1 MSAVILTYHAVE
13 AGPEPL
19 CIEPALFR
27 EHAAAIAASGAEC
40 LTVHELGEALRLGKL
55 PERAVAITFDDGCES
70 VVTNAAPLL
79 AEHGLRATVFCVA
92 GYLGRTNDWPGQRA
106 SAHRLRLAS
115 GDALAEL
122 ARAGHEIGSHGYE
135 HAALNGVS
143 KPLAAR
149 EIESSK
155 EALET
160 TVGRKITSFAWP
172 YGATPSDEVALLVA
186 SAYQAACSTILARVD
201 DDSQVLALPRIDA
214 HYLRRP
220 GLLRRVLEGSLD
232 SYLGLRALGAR
243 IRRAMWKDYE

>member
-40 LTVHELGEALRLGKL
+40 LTVHELGEALGLGKL
-55 PERAVAITFDDGCES
+55 PDRAVAITFDDGCES
-70 VVTNAAPLL
+70 VVTNGAPLL

-92 GYLGRTNDWPGQRA
+92 GYLGRANDWPGQRA
-106 SAHRLRLAS
+106 SAKRLRLAS

-122 ARAGHEIGSHGYE
+122 AGAGYEIGSHGYE
-135 HAALNGVS
+135 HAALNSVS
-143 KPLAAR
+143 EHLAAR
-149 EIESSK
+149 EIAGSK
-155 EALET
+155 EALEAI
-160 TVGRKITSFAWP
+160 VGTEVTSFAWP
-172 YGATPSDEVALLVA
+172 YGARPSDQVARLVE
-186 SAYQAACSTILARVD
+186 SAYQAACSTNLARVD

-214 HYLRRP
+214 HYLRRTS
-220 GLLRRVLEGSLD
+220 LLRRVLEGSLD

-243 IRRAMWKDYE
+243 IRRKVWKDYA

>member
-1 MSAVILTYHAVE
+1 MTAVILTYHAVE

-27 EHAAAIAASGAEC
+27 EHAATIAASGAEC
-40 LTVHELGEALRLGKL
+40 LTVHELGEALRLGRL
-55 PERAVAITFDDGCES
+55 PERAVAITFDDGCAS
-70 VVTNAAPLL
+70 VVENAVPVL
-79 AEHGLRATVFCVA
+79 ADHGLRATVFCVA

-122 ARAGHEIGSHGYE
+122 AKGGHEIGSHGYE
-135 HAALNGVS
+135 HTALSGVS
-143 KPLAAR
+143 TSLARR
-149 EIESSK
+149 EIEGSR

-160 TVGRKITSFAWP
+160 TAGTEVTSFAWP
-172 YGATPSDEVALLVA
+172 YGATPSEEVARLLA
-186 SAYQAACSTILARVD
+186 STYEAACSMSLTRVD
-201 DDSQVLALPRIDA
+201 PDSEVLALPRIDA
-214 HYLRRP
+214 HYLRRA

-243 IRRAMWKDYE
+243 IRRAMWKDHE

>member
-1 MSAVILTYHAVE
+1 MTAVILTYHAVE

-19 CIEPALFR
+19 CVEPALFR
-27 EHAAAIAASGAEC
+27 EHVAAIAASGGEC
-40 LTVHELGEALRLGKL
+40 LTVRELGEAVRLGRL

-79 AEHGLRATVFCVA
+79 AEYGLRATVFCVA
-92 GYLGRTNDWPGQRA
+92 AYLGRTNDWPGQRA

-135 HAALNGVS
+135 HAALTGVS
-143 KPLAAR
+143 KPLATR
-149 EIESSK
+149 ELEGSK
-155 EALET
+155 KALERT
-160 TVGRKITSFAWP
+160 AGTGVTSFAWP
-172 YGATPSDEVALLVA
+172 YGATPSEEVARILA
-186 SAYQAACSTILARVD
+186 STYGAACSTRLARVD
-201 DDSQVLALPRIDA
+201 AHSEVLALPRIDA